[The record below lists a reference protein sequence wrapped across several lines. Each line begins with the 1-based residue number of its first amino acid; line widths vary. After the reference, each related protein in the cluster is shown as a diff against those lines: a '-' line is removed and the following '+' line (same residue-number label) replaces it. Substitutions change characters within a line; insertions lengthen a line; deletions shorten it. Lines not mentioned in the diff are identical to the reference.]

1 MAFMNEVQHEIVFF
15 EGRVQ
20 GVGFRYTVL
29 QLSKEFEASGFV
41 GNLPDGRVHMEL
53 EGKKA
58 EIDAFIDA
66 IQDRMHGHIRRTERS
81 SRHRPP
87 EFAGFV
93 IR

>member
-1 MAFMNEVQHEIVFF
+1 MGFMHEVQHEIVFF

-41 GNLPDGRVHMEL
+41 SNLPDGRVHLEL
-53 EGKKA
+53 EGKKN
-58 EIDAFIDA
+58 EIEAFVNA
-66 IQDRMHGHIRRTERS
+66 IQDRMHGHIKKMERA